1 MPPDR
6 PTILAVARAALEPLP
21 YVSAMFEG
29 GSAAFGRADAVSDVD
44 LMVDVDAGHEDET
57 FAALEAALSTLAPIA
72 TRWIMPTPAW
82 HGMTQR
88 FYHLAGTPPYLLVDV
103 CLRPADR
110 PELFAEREHHGEPVV
125 YFDKRGLVHS
135 TALDREKL
143 RRDIA
148 TRLELLRPQLTLMEH
163 LVPKELDRGHP
174 LDAIALYQALV
185 VRPLVEA
192 LRMRYCPTRFSFGLR
207 YVAYDLPAAVVAR
220 LEPLLYVRDP
230 DDLRAKHAAA
240 VAWCGEELAGLDAA
254 TMAL

>member
-6 PTILAVARAALEPLP
+6 TAIVAAARAALEPLP
-21 YVSAMFEG
+21 YVSALFEA

-44 LMVDVDAGHEDET
+44 LMVDVDVGHEDEV
-57 FAALEAALSTLAPIA
+57 FAALEAALTALAPIA
-72 TRWIMPTPAW
+72 SRWILPTPAW

-103 CLRPADR
+103 CLRPADK

-125 YFDKRGLVHS
+125 YFDKRGRVHS
-135 TALDREKL
+135 TALDRDKL

-148 TRLELLRPQLTLMEH
+148 TRLEQLRPQLTLLEH

-174 LDAIALYQALV
+174 LDAIALYQGLV

-192 LRMRYCPTRFSFGLR
+192 LRMRYCPTRHTFGLR
-207 YVAYDLPAAVVAR
+207 YLTYDLPADVVAR
-220 LEPLLYVRDP
+220 LEPLLFVHDTA
-230 DDLRAKHAAA
+230 DLRAKHAAA
-240 VAWCGEELAGLDAA
+240 VAWCKEELAAVDPE
-254 TMAL
+254 ALVR